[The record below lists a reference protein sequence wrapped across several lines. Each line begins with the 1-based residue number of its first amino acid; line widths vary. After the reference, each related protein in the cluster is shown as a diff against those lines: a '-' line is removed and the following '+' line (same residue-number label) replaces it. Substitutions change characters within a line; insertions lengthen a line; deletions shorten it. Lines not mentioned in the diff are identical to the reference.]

1 MREALQLIAAHEA
14 SAAMMLPA
22 PGRDDMWQTVRHMH
36 LYTAVVLRQLIA
48 EPDERMLAAGAQAM
62 GIMGNKLSSGDV
74 WRAMAA
80 ARQLEVSPT
89 SVDLLAGLR
98 AQRDEIKARE
108 AAHNLLMRDAR
119 LNAQAMSHQIGML
132 RKERATL
139 QKQHEA
145 LTRTNR
151 RLSVAC
157 WCLPAAGVALAI
169 VSQFGWRSWW
179 PFS

>member
-1 MREALQLIAAHEA
+1 MKEALQLIAAHEA

-22 PGRDDMWQTVRHMH
+22 PGRDDMWQTVRQMH
-36 LYTAVVLRQLIA
+36 LSTAVVLRQLIA

-98 AQRDEIKARE
+98 AQRDAMREREKASS
-108 AAHNLLMRDAR
+108 LLLRDAR
-119 LNAQAMSHQIGML
+119 LSVHALHDQLAEARKVEIEL
-132 RKERATL
+132 RRAVW
-139 QKQHEA
+139 
-145 LTRTNR
+145 R
-151 RLSVAC
+151 RDLLC
-157 WCLPAAGVALAI
+157 WILPAVCAALVI
-169 VSQFGWRSWW
+169 VHQFGWRWWW
-179 PFS
+179 PLS